1 MDALLG
7 ILKSAA
13 PALATVVAG
22 PMGGMAVKAI
32 AEKLGVEHTLE
43 AVTAAV
49 QADPDAAAKLAQID
63 LEQFKELKEAI
74 KKYKSL

>member
-32 AEKLGVEHTLE
+32 AEKLGVEDTL
-43 AVTAAV
+43 
-49 QADPDAAAKLAQID
+49 
-63 LEQFKELKEAI
+63 
-74 KKYKSL
+74 